1 MAVCTIQTTAL
12 AATPAATAAASGSA
26 SVSQSTAAK
35 TTAAT
40 TNTVLPCDVQTSADG
55 TEIKKIYDVDKNTS
69 PEKIPQ
75 TDFERGGFKY
85 TFTDLLKIE
94 LPVQDKKVHTE
105 KVTVASGSDKAQDV
119 LALLPKSKEI
129 KTEDGYTGTAYLDI
143 STITTKVA
151 GTESISNSLR
161 ATREYPGLSEM
172 DMADIP
178 KTITDGG
185 HTLSFADVSWEEST
199 NEIDNYGTE
208 TTTYTAVVTYTGSSA
223 TTRTT
228 GYNVTATYAGEVSRY
243 TKDQVRYIAV
253 YTGEPL
259 EAKIA
264 DAPDDENK
272 DDLDAAGVTTDEQKD
287 KAEKSH
293 GSILSWGLCSVFAL
307 LALFF
312 AFRPKLMKRMT
323 RINFEDDESE

>member
-1 MAVCTIQTTAL
+1 MG
-12 AATPAATAAASGSA
+12 P
-26 SVSQSTAAK
+26 K
-35 TTAAT
+35 
-40 TNTVLPCDVQTSADG
+40 
-55 TEIKKIYDVDKNTS
+55 IKKIYDVDKNTS

-75 TDFERGGFKY
+75 TDFEQGGFKY

-119 LALLPKSKEI
+119 LALLPKARRSRQ
-129 KTEDGYTGTAYLDI
+129 KTATPALLI
-143 STITTKVA
+143 SISLLSQQRLPA
-151 GTESISNSLR
+151 QSISNPLR

-208 TTTYTAVVTYTGSSA
+208 ATTYTAVVTYTGSSA

-243 TKDQVRYIAV
+243 TRI
-253 YTGEPL
+253 
-259 EAKIA
+259 
-264 DAPDDENK
+264 
-272 DDLDAAGVTTDEQKD
+272 
-287 KAEKSH
+287 KSAT
-293 GSILSWGLCSVFAL
+293 SQCTPVNL
-307 LALFF
+307 L
-312 AFRPKLMKRMT
+312 RPKSPMRRMT
-323 RINFEDDESE
+323 KIKMTSMLQV